1 MNLCLQQP
9 SCSSFAAELG
19 ALIPSS
25 GVLADITRKTFLL
38 ARTLGS
44 LRSTRRRDIGT
55 CFESYEEADMVLPG
69 DLRDR
74 HKRRCAKSSTKVKVS
89 KRKSCLACAQSK
101 LGCDL
106 DTPAC
111 SRCVSRG
118 TKCEYAVPPP
128 SALQGGLPKQMTARS
143 HPHLALQTAQRASSF
158 VKQNAGYQYHA
169 NNGHPELTCIP
180 VSSSSGYPTPP
191 FHDSMMPWH
200 DNYQGYQSFDLFGS
214 LTMQPFLPHVPSTPS
229 SGHPSTCFDGSE
241 FDSFTPQEMPP
252 AFQDWYQDSG
262 IDSGFHAQ
270 HASEHEQWHG
280 DSDHK
285 PLREV
290 DNNVH
295 YSSHGPVENQSFSLF
310 HALNIPVHHDPSL
323 SPTNSVGQVEPH
335 STFFNSLAM
344 PYEVSRSGTGVIFN
358 HSHCR

>member
-1 MNLCLQQP
+1 MAARQQRALPRIRPMYAASATSALTEVSENLVSAPKLVQV
-9 SCSSFAAELG
+9 CSSTW
-19 ALIPSS
+19 SS
-25 GVLADITRKTFLL
+25 YME
-38 ARTLGS
+38 
-44 LRSTRRRDIGT
+44 T
-55 CFESYEEADMVLPG
+55 CLESSEEANIVFPG

-74 HKRRCAKSSTKVKVS
+74 HKRRCAKSATKIKVS

-143 HPHLALQTAQRASSF
+143 HPHLALQTAQRASSY
-158 VKQNAGYQYHA
+158 VKQSAGYQYHPD
-169 NNGHPELTCIP
+169 NGHPELTCIP
-180 VSSSSGYPTPP
+180 VPSSSGYPTPP
-191 FHDSMMPWH
+191 FHDNMMPWH

-229 SGHPSTCFDGSE
+229 SGHPSTCFDGSD
-241 FDSFTPQEMPP
+241 FDSFTPHEMPP
-252 AFQDWYQDSG
+252 AFQDWYQDSS
-262 IDSGFHAQ
+262 INSDFHAQ
-270 HASEHEQWHG
+270 HASEHGQWHG

-285 PLREV
+285 TLREV

-310 HALNIPVHHDPSL
+310 HALNIPIHHDPSL
-323 SPTNSVGQVEPH
+323 SPTNSVGHVESH
-335 STFFNSLAM
+335 SAFFNSPAM

-358 HSHCR
+358 HSQCR